1 MKNKI
6 LELKINKNYKDNE
19 LKKFLKP
26 QWSWKTL
33 ISIVLFFS
41 ILIFII
47 KDLEIDF
54 IKLISDSSKYFGDIL
69 SRMLPPDFSNLSE
82 LIFAMF
88 ETVEIAVLGTF
99 IAIVLSIPLG
109 LFSARNLAPNYFIYL
124 MCKTIVIFFRAIPEF
139 IIAMILVIAIG
150 FGAMPGVLA
159 LGLHTMGF
167 LAKFYA
173 EDIEHINKGPID
185 ALKSS
190 GANKS
195 QIISFGVIPQI
206 LPSFV
211 ANNLYILDRNV
222 RMATMLGIVGA
233 GGKGQGSLKAATR
246 PNSRHKTGVLEVL
259 AGDDDTS
266 QISDVFEHSR
276 GSASA
281 STSADGSLVVE
292 ELLVDGD
299 AQMEEDVKE
308 E

>member
-1 MKNKI
+1 MEKKI
-6 LELKINKNYKDNE
+6 LQLKINNKDKDFENY
-19 LKKFLKP
+19 LRP

-33 ISIVLFFS
+33 VTIAIFS
-41 ILIFII
+41 FVLIFVV

-54 IKLISDSSKYFGDIL
+54 IKLLTDSSKYFGDIL
-69 SRMLPPDFSNLSE
+69 SRMLPPDFSNLNE
-82 LIFAMF
+82 LIYAMF
-88 ETVEIAVLGTF
+88 ETIEIAFLGTF

-124 MCKTIVIFFRAIPEF
+124 VCKTIVIFFRAIPEF

-190 GANKS
+190 GATKS

-233 GGKGQGSLKAATR
+233 GGIGYELQSSFR
-246 PNSRHKTGVLEVL
+246 M
-259 AGDDDTS
+259 
-266 QISDVFEHSR
+266 FEYER
-276 GSASA
+276 VSAIIILIFVTIFIIDHLSA
-281 STSADGSLVVE
+281 FIRS
-292 ELLVDGD
+292 
-299 AQMEEDVKE
+299 KIK
-308 E
+308 

>member
-1 MKNKI
+1 MERNVIKLKVDNKD
-6 LELKINKNYKDNE
+6 KD
-19 LKKFLKP
+19 LVTYLKP

-33 ISIVLFFS
+33 TTIGIFSFVLVFVVN
-41 ILIFII
+41 
-47 KDLEIDF
+47 DLEIDF
-54 IKLISDSSKYFGDIL
+54 IKLVTDSSKYFGDIL
-69 SRMLPPDFSNLSE
+69 SRMLPPDFSNLNE
-82 LIFAMF
+82 LVYAMF
-88 ETVEIAVLGTF
+88 ETIEIAFLGTF

-109 LFSARNLAPNYFIYL
+109 LFSARNLAPNYFVYL
-124 MCKTIVIFFRAIPEF
+124 ICKTIVIFFRAIPEF

-159 LGLHTMGF
+159 LGFHTMGF

-190 GANKS
+190 GATKS

-233 GGKGQGSLKAATR
+233 GGIGYELQSSFR
-246 PNSRHKTGVLEVL
+246 M
-259 AGDDDTS
+259 
-266 QISDVFEHSR
+266 FEYER
-276 GSASA
+276 VSAIIILIFVTIFIIDHLSA
-281 STSADGSLVVE
+281 FIRS
-292 ELLVDGD
+292 
-299 AQMEEDVKE
+299 KIK
-308 E
+308 

>member
-1 MKNKI
+1 MERNVIKLKVDNKD
-6 LELKINKNYKDNE
+6 KD
-19 LKKFLKP
+19 LATYLKP

-33 ISIVLFFS
+33 TTIGIFSFVLVFVVN
-41 ILIFII
+41 
-47 KDLEIDF
+47 DLEIDF
-54 IKLISDSSKYFGDIL
+54 IKLVTDSSKYFGDIL
-69 SRMLPPDFSNLSE
+69 SRMLPPDFSNLNE
-82 LIFAMF
+82 LVYAIF
-88 ETVEIAVLGTF
+88 ETIEIAFLGTF

-109 LFSARNLAPNYFIYL
+109 LFSARNLAPNYFVYL
-124 MCKTIVIFFRAIPEF
+124 ICKTIVIFFRAIPEF

-190 GANKS
+190 GATKS

-233 GGKGQGSLKAATR
+233 GGIGYELQSSFR
-246 PNSRHKTGVLEVL
+246 M
-259 AGDDDTS
+259 
-266 QISDVFEHSR
+266 FEYER
-276 GSASA
+276 VSAIIILIFVTIFIIDHLSA
-281 STSADGSLVVE
+281 FIRS
-292 ELLVDGD
+292 
-299 AQMEEDVKE
+299 KIK
-308 E
+308 

>member
-1 MKNKI
+1 MNKKI
-6 LELKINKNYKDNE
+6 VELKVDNKDKNLEKY
-19 LKKFLKP
+19 LKP

-33 ISIVLFFS
+33 ISIVLFCS
-41 ILIFII
+41 ALIFVV
-47 KDLEIDF
+47 KDLEINF
-54 IKLISDSSKYFGDIL
+54 IKLFSDSIKYFGDIL
-69 SRMLPPDFSNLSE
+69 SRMLPPDFSNLKE
-82 LIFAMF
+82 LISAMF
-88 ETVEIAVLGTF
+88 ETIEIAFLGTF
-99 IAIVLSIPLG
+99 LAIVLSIPLG
-109 LFSARNLAPNYFIYL
+109 LFSARNLAPNYFVYL
-124 MCKTIVIFFRAIPEF
+124 VCKTIVIFFRAIPEF

-190 GANKS
+190 GATKS

-233 GGKGQGSLKAATR
+233 GGIGYELQSSFR
-246 PNSRHKTGVLEVL
+246 MFQYERV
-259 AGDDDTS
+259 
-266 QISDVFEHSR
+266 
-276 GSASA
+276 SAIIILIFITIFLIDHFSA
-281 STSADGSLVVE
+281 FIRS
-292 ELLVDGD
+292 
-299 AQMEEDVKE
+299 KIK
-308 E
+308 

>member
-206 LPSFV
+206 LPAFV

-233 GGKGQGSLKAATR
+233 GGIGYELQSSFRMFEYERVSAIIILIFITIFVIDYISSLIRSKI
-246 PNSRHKTGVLEVL
+246 K
-259 AGDDDTS
+259 
-266 QISDVFEHSR
+266 
-276 GSASA
+276 
-281 STSADGSLVVE
+281 
-292 ELLVDGD
+292 
-299 AQMEEDVKE
+299 
-308 E
+308 

>member
-1 MKNKI
+1 MEKNI
-6 LELKINKNYKDNE
+6 LELKVNNKNKDLE
-19 LKKFLKP
+19 MHLKP

-33 ISIVLFFS
+33 ISIVLFCSF
-41 ILIFII
+41 LVFVVQ
-47 KDLEIDF
+47 DLEIDF
-54 IKLISDSSKYFGDIL
+54 IKLITDSSKYFGDIL
-69 SRMLPPDFSNLSE
+69 SRMLPPDFSNLNQ
-82 LIFAMF
+82 LIYAMF
-88 ETVEIAVLGTF
+88 ETIEIAFLGTF

-109 LFSARNLAPNYFIYL
+109 LFSARNLAPNYFVYII
-124 MCKTIVIFFRAIPEF
+124 CKTIVIFFRAIPEF

-190 GANKS
+190 GATKS

-233 GGKGQGSLKAATR
+233 GGIGYELQSSFR
-246 PNSRHKTGVLEVL
+246 M
-259 AGDDDTS
+259 
-266 QISDVFEHSR
+266 FEYER
-276 GSASA
+276 VSAIIILIFVTIFLIDHFSA
-281 STSADGSLVVE
+281 FIRS
-292 ELLVDGD
+292 
-299 AQMEEDVKE
+299 KIK
-308 E
+308 

>member
-1 MKNKI
+1 MEKKI
-6 LELKINKNYKDNE
+6 LQLKINNKDKDFENY
-19 LKKFLKP
+19 LRP

-33 ISIVLFFS
+33 VTIAIFSFVLVFVV
-41 ILIFII
+41 

-54 IKLISDSSKYFGDIL
+54 IKLLTDSSKYFGDIL
-69 SRMLPPDFSNLSE
+69 SRMLPPDFSNLNE
-82 LIFAMF
+82 LIYAMF
-88 ETVEIAVLGTF
+88 ETIEIAFLGTF

-109 LFSARNLAPNYFIYL
+109 LFSARNLAPNYFVYL
-124 MCKTIVIFFRAIPEF
+124 ICKTIVIFFRAIPEF

-190 GANKS
+190 GATKS

-222 RMATMLGIVGA
+222 RMATMLGIMGA
-233 GGKGQGSLKAATR
+233 GGIGYELQSSFRMFEYERVSAIIILIFITIFVIDNISSKVR
-246 PNSRHKTGVLEVL
+246 
-259 AGDDDTS
+259 S
-266 QISDVFEHSR
+266 QI
-276 GSASA
+276 
-281 STSADGSLVVE
+281 
-292 ELLVDGD
+292 
-299 AQMEEDVKE
+299 K
-308 E
+308 

>member
-1 MKNKI
+1 MNKNI
-6 LELKINKNYKDNE
+6 LELKVDNKNKNLEKY
-19 LKKFLKP
+19 LRP

-33 ISIVLFFS
+33 IFIVLFSSALVFVV
-41 ILIFII
+41 

-54 IKLISDSSKYFGDIL
+54 IKLVSDSSKYFGDIL

-82 LIFAMF
+82 LIYAMF
-88 ETVEIAVLGTF
+88 ETIEIAFLGTF

-109 LFSARNLAPNYFIYL
+109 LFSARNLAPNYFVYL
-124 MCKTIVIFFRAIPEF
+124 VCKTIVIFFRAIPEF

-190 GANKS
+190 GATKS

-233 GGKGQGSLKAATR
+233 GGIGYELQSSFR
-246 PNSRHKTGVLEVL
+246 M
-259 AGDDDTS
+259 
-266 QISDVFEHSR
+266 FEYER
-276 GSASA
+276 VSAIIILIFVTIFLIDHFSA
-281 STSADGSLVVE
+281 FIRS
-292 ELLVDGD
+292 
-299 AQMEEDVKE
+299 KIK
-308 E
+308 

>member
-1 MKNKI
+1 MV
-6 LELKINKNYKDNE
+6 LE
-19 LKKFLKP
+19 
-26 QWSWKTL
+26 TL

-41 ILIFII
+41 ILTFII

-167 LAKFYA
+167 LAKFM
-173 EDIEHINKGPID
+173 
-185 ALKSS
+185 
-190 GANKS
+190 
-195 QIISFGVIPQI
+195 QRI
-206 LPSFV
+206 LST
-211 ANNLYILDRNV
+211 LI
-222 RMATMLGIVGA
+222 
-233 GGKGQGSLKAATR
+233 KA
-246 PNSRHKTGVLEVL
+246 
-259 AGDDDTS
+259 
-266 QISDVFEHSR
+266 Q
-276 GSASA
+276 
-281 STSADGSLVVE
+281 
-292 ELLVDGD
+292 
-299 AQMEEDVKE
+299 
-308 E
+308 

>member
-1 MKNKI
+1 MNKNVFELKVDNKNKNFEKY
-6 LELKINKNYKDNE
+6 LR
-19 LKKFLKP
+19 P
-26 QWSWKTL
+26 QWSWK
-33 ISIVLFFS
+33 S
-41 ILIFII
+41 LIFILLFCSALVFVV

-54 IKLISDSSKYFGDIL
+54 IKLVSDSSKYFGDIL

-82 LIFAMF
+82 LIYAMF
-88 ETVEIAVLGTF
+88 ETIEIAFLGTF

-109 LFSARNLAPNYFIYL
+109 LFSARNLAPNYFVYL
-124 MCKTIVIFFRAIPEF
+124 VCKTIVIFFRAIPEF

-190 GANKS
+190 GATKS

-233 GGKGQGSLKAATR
+233 GGIGYELQSSFR
-246 PNSRHKTGVLEVL
+246 M
-259 AGDDDTS
+259 
-266 QISDVFEHSR
+266 FEYER
-276 GSASA
+276 VSAIIILIFVTIFLIDHFSA
-281 STSADGSLVVE
+281 FIRS
-292 ELLVDGD
+292 
-299 AQMEEDVKE
+299 KIK
-308 E
+308 

>member
-1 MKNKI
+1 MERNVIKLKVDNKDED
-6 LELKINKNYKDNE
+6 LATY
-19 LKKFLKP
+19 LKP

-33 ISIVLFFS
+33 ITIAIFSFVLVFVVN
-41 ILIFII
+41 
-47 KDLEIDF
+47 DLEIDL
-54 IKLISDSSKYFGDIL
+54 IKLFTDSSKYFGDIL
-69 SRMLPPDFSNLSE
+69 SRMLPPDFSNLNQ
-82 LIFAMF
+82 LVYAMF
-88 ETVEIAVLGTF
+88 ETIEIAFLGTF

-109 LFSARNLAPNYFIYL
+109 LFSARNLAPNYFVYL
-124 MCKTIVIFFRAIPEF
+124 ICKTIVIFFRAIPEF

-190 GANKS
+190 GATKS

-233 GGKGQGSLKAATR
+233 GGIGYELQSSFR
-246 PNSRHKTGVLEVL
+246 M
-259 AGDDDTS
+259 
-266 QISDVFEHSR
+266 FEYER
-276 GSASA
+276 VSAIIILIFVTIFIIDHLSA
-281 STSADGSLVVE
+281 FIRS
-292 ELLVDGD
+292 
-299 AQMEEDVKE
+299 KIK
-308 E
+308 

>member
-1 MKNKI
+1 MNKKI
-6 LELKINKNYKDNE
+6 VELKADNKVKNFEKYIQ
-19 LKKFLKP
+19 P

-33 ISIVLFFS
+33 VSIVLFCS
-41 ILIFII
+41 ALIFIV
-47 KDLEIDF
+47 KDLEINF
-54 IKLISDSSKYFGDIL
+54 IKLVSDSSKYFGDIL
-69 SRMLPPDFSNLSE
+69 LRMLPPDFSNLKE
-82 LIFAMF
+82 LISAML
-88 ETVEIAVLGTF
+88 ETVEIAFIGTF
-99 IAIVLSIPLG
+99 LAIILSIPLG
-109 LFSARNLAPNYFIYL
+109 LFSARNLAPNYFVYFI
-124 MCKTIVIFFRAIPEF
+124 CKTIVIFFRAIPEF

-190 GANKS
+190 GATKS

-233 GGKGQGSLKAATR
+233 GGIGYELQSSFRMFEYPRVSAIIILIFITIFIID
-246 PNSRHKTGVLEVL
+246 N
-259 AGDDDTS
+259 
-266 QISDVFEHSR
+266 ISSYIR
-276 GSASA
+276 S
-281 STSADGSLVVE
+281 
-292 ELLVDGD
+292 
-299 AQMEEDVKE
+299 KIK
-308 E
+308 